1 MVSSVFGLHGGGMAT
16 VDSGKAILIGMMA
29 SGKSTAGAELARLA
43 GRPFLDADA
52 VLEGRAGMSIPDCF
66 ARLGEAGFRSL
77 ERETLDEILARPEG
91 LVVALGGG
99 AYQQEA
105 IRRRLRSG
113 AVTVYLRLSAD
124 EIVARLEKTD
134 ISARPM
140 LASAPDWRER
150 ARELAAERDVVYLGA
165 DVVVE
170 VGGLAAR
177 EAAGKIAAGLA
188 EYQARQGET

>member
-1 MVSSVFGLHGGGMAT
+1 MAT